1 MRRCARFFLRF
12 FFLILSV
19 GLCACDHAYAPK
31 VPRPDDPSG
40 VTNGMGRAE
49 PGYVQWLERK
59 SMLAKTGDLS
69 RLVTASPLQWRL
81 PSLPPAPQ
89 ALFAHADTWL
99 AVHPLTLSPG
109 PKEGAFAHLS
119 DSGFWEALQKNHIRG
134 LYLAPAASGGAIW
147 RAPAATLDLEEDEAE
162 LAFPEAL
169 GTDSDYQELVRQA
182 NRHGAIT
189 GLRLVTASSGLG
201 PDFFLAARAFR
212 DYAGLYAMIEVPQSC
227 WALLPP
233 VEREWEGS
241 PVSGAALERLA
252 RETGFSPR
260 LEQDRLGLPGGW
272 AATQEVRGIDGA
284 GRRFLYRWYGSPHE
298 AVFNWYDPERS
309 AQRIASAAVLRAIGQ
324 LGSALAGIRL
334 APFAGLAPASP
345 QALSLE
351 EALYPAR
358 EAAVALGAE
367 TRRYG
372 GWSMGLDPLPFPW
385 ARLFLREGLDFMPDT
400 VTSPAAEHAL
410 LTGNARLL
418 RASLDAALRQGMDM
432 MRLVHAAP
440 HTGGVDYS
448 CLRLLAAAPLPADDR
463 RALSWE
469 TAREEI
475 EAIPGAPSLLHAGSL
490 SATAPALAA
499 LALGRQ
505 DMAGFSPE
513 TVEEIKKGHLAL
525 LFFKAFQPGLLLL
538 SAYDLAGAL
547 PLSWAG
553 REEEADALPAF
564 GSVGLTAAA
573 APSPWGLPQAPVL
586 YAPLAVQAHEPESV
600 LNSLG
605 PILARRAALRVA
617 GGTLAARIKAV
628 GSGVIVLATRLPDDG
643 GTLISMVNFGR
654 AASHEHLNL
663 RRDLEAAGWIFPGGM
678 ASDVFGSGAVSVAG
692 GFLGVSLAPWQYRA
706 FHIPETLKRAAAQD
720 IGKTAPDTP

>member
-12 FFLILSV
+12 VFIGISV
-19 GLCACDHAYAPK
+19 SLCACDYAYAPK
-31 VPRPDDPSG
+31 IPRPDDPSG
-40 VTNGMGRAE
+40 LTNGMGRAE

-69 RLVTASPLQWRL
+69 RLVTASSLQWRL
-81 PSLPPAPQ
+81 PSLPPAPRT
-89 ALFAHADTWL
+89 LFAHADTWL
-99 AVHPLTLSPG
+99 AVHPLTLSPA
-109 PKEGAFAHLS
+109 PKEAVFAHLS
-119 DSGFWEALQKNHIRG
+119 DPGFWEALQKNHIRG
-134 LYLAPAASGGAIW
+134 LYLAPTAAGGAIW
-147 RAPAATLDLEEDEAE
+147 RAPAATLDLEEDEAD
-162 LAFPEAL
+162 LAFSEAL
-169 GTDSDYQELVRQA
+169 GADSEYQELVRQA

-212 DYAGLYAMIEVPQSC
+212 DYAGLYAMIEVPKHC

-233 VEREWEGS
+233 VERDWEGS
-241 PVSGAALERLA
+241 PVSGGTLERLA
-252 RETGFSPR
+252 REAGFSPW

-272 AATQEVRGIDGA
+272 GATQEVRGIDGT

-298 AVFNWYDPERS
+298 AVFNWYDPGRS
-309 AQRIASAAVLRAIGQ
+309 AQRIASAAVLRAVGQ
-324 LGSALAGIRL
+324 MGSALAGIRL

-345 QALSLE
+345 EPLALE

-372 GWSMGLDPLPFPW
+372 GWSMGIDPLPFPW
-385 ARLFLREGLDFMPDT
+385 AQLFLREGLDFMPDT
-400 VTSPAAEHAL
+400 VTSPASEHAL

-418 RASLDAALRQGMDM
+418 RASLDAALRQGVDV

-440 HTGGVDYS
+440 HTTGIAYS
-448 CLRLLAAAPLPADDR
+448 CLRLLAASPLPEDDR

-469 TAREEI
+469 TARDEI
-475 EAIPGAPSLLHAGSL
+475 EAVPGALPLLRTDRL
-490 SATAPALAA
+490 LATAPALAA
-499 LALGRQ
+499 LALGRR
-505 DMAGFSPE
+505 DSAACTPE

-538 SAYDLAGAL
+538 SGYDLAGAL
-547 PLSWAG
+547 PLSWAE
-553 REEEADALPAF
+553 RAEEAEATPAF

-573 APSPWGLPQAPVL
+573 NPSPWGLPQAPLL

-605 PILARRAALRVA
+605 PILARRAALHIA
-617 GGTLAARIKAV
+617 GGALAARIKAV

-654 AASHEHLNL
+654 AASHEYLNL
-663 RRDLEAAGWIFPGGM
+663 RRDLEAAGWVFPGGV
-678 ASDVFGSGAVSVAG
+678 ASDVFGGDAISIAA

-706 FHIPETLKRAAAQD
+706 FHIPGALKKGGREEER
-720 IGKTAPDTP
+720 